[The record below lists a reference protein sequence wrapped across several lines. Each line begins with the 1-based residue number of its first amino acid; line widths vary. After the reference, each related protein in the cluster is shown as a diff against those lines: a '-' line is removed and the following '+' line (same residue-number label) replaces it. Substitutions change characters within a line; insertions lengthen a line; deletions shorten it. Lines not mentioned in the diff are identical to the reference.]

1 LLSSCYMIQGNTL
14 QTQDLP
20 SASLFRCTPSLG
32 ATADMGVGL
41 WRCKSLS
48 PGSTFGLTGVNSRQR
63 LSPKHPMKKGPSANE
78 ARNPK
83 SEREHSGS
91 LAFGHS
97 IFGFRRLLGSL
108 RVWVFGY
115 LGIWVF
121 RHSALPDNAGPGL
134 FRDLPLS
141 RSPLIRV
148 PQRRMA
154 EPWMSAQGRRARP

>member
-1 LLSSCYMIQGNTL
+1 MIQGNTL

-108 RVWVFGY
+108 RVWVFGCLGLWVFGS

-121 RHSALPDNAGPGL
+121 GYFGIRHCPTTPVLAFFETCPFPDP
-134 FRDLPLS
+134 P
-141 RSPLIRV
+141 
-148 PQRRMA
+148 
-154 EPWMSAQGRRARP
+154 